1 MGFFMIKKWNIK
13 VKKEISNKS
22 LKQKPKTKVS
32 GKTTKKTKTVK
43 SSCKI
48 TKWNS
53 KAIVWEKSSLDE
65 DEKIDK
71 KWLTA
76 KQELFCQL
84 YSTNMDYY
92 GNWTQAYAMAYDKDL
107 KDKNDNK
114 IARMWASRM
123 LTNDNILSRVRELQ
137 NSFLSDEMIDKEL
150 SFVALQRNDL
160 GAKMR
165 AINEY
170 NKLKQRITDK
180 SEVELK
186 YDPLEYFKE
195 INKRKKDDKWRSS
208 E

>member
-1 MGFFMIKKWNIK
+1 MIKKWNIK
-13 VKKEISNKS
+13 DKNNSKKEISNKS

-32 GKTTKKTKTVK
+32 GKIVKKNKTVK
-43 SSCKI
+43 NSGKI
-48 TKWNS
+48 TKQTS
-53 KAIVWEKSSLDE
+53 KDNVQEKSCLNE

-107 KDKNDNK
+107 KDKWENK
-114 IARMWASRM
+114 ASQVWASRM
-123 LTNDNILSRVRELQ
+123 LRNDKVLSRIRELQ

-150 SFVALQRNDL
+150 SFVALQRDDL

-180 SEVELK
+180 SEIEFK
-186 YDPLEYFKE
+186 YDPLEYFEE
-195 INKRKKDDKWRSS
+195 INKRKNNSKK
-208 E
+208 

>member
-1 MGFFMIKKWNIK
+1 MIKKWNIK
-13 VKKEISNKS
+13 VKKEISNKL